1 MPARNTNY
9 QRIPVAG
16 LRLEKQDSMS
26 CNGYMLGGLQIGNEK
41 LHFEAIRVADEEQV
55 QDDWG
60 NTATVQQPFCAV
72 GDGLEEL
79 AAAETPAALQSY
91 YCSCAERFRDLS
103 QLSGEGRFTSQR
115 LSGHEGE
122 WVLYATP
129 YMQ

>member
-1 MPARNTNY
+1 MPVPRNTNY

-26 CNGYMLGGLQIGNEK
+26 CSGYLLGGLQVGSEK
-41 LHFEAIRVADEEQV
+41 LHFEAIRVDMDGDEQV
-55 QDDWG
+55 PWHETPDSELE
-60 NTATVQQPFCAV
+60 
-72 GDGLEEL
+72 LEET
-79 AAAETPAALQSY
+79 ETASHH
-91 YCSCAERFRDLS
+91 CSCSERFRDLGNVA
-103 QLSGEGRFTSQR
+103 GEGTFTSQR